1 MRIASI
7 TIRCMP
13 NFTCLNSSLHCLFK
27 VCLFVVFYEPIFNDL
42 SFSLK
47 VEAVL
52 VDLQVLMVTG
62 FVKISPVAQF
72 LGSFIFAILKYI
84 YF

>member
-1 MRIASI
+1 MLEFIS
-7 TIRCMP
+7 T
-13 NFTCLNSSLHCLFK
+13 LLFK

-72 LGSFIFAILKYI
+72 
-84 YF
+84 